1 VDDDELACWPDEP
14 EDESL
19 SKAGSVGDIDHSSWP
34 DMPERRDPDI
44 MI

>member
-1 VDDDELACWPDEP
+1 MEDDELAYWPEEP

-19 SKAGSVGDIDHSSWP
+19 FKAGGVVDIDHSSWP
-34 DMPERRDPDI
+34 DMPERRDPDM